1 MNIWRGLKTSI
12 SRAGT
17 ALNAVGLSPRFAWTL
32 QLQFWRSTAPP
43 KRDSR
48 STTVFQLHRNPR
60 LELERPENINP
71 PGRSRAFGQKKEKRS
86 RSTFRQPTQKKITL
100 PNKSERPSCRT
111 LQPSGFFVAYCVTS
125 APEAF

>member
-1 MNIWRGLKTSI
+1 MIWRGVKTSI

-32 QLQFWRSTAPP
+32 QLQLWRSTAPP

-60 LELERPENINP
+60 LELELPANINP
-71 PGRSRAFGQKKEKRS
+71 TGRSRAFAHKKDNRS
-86 RSTFRQPTQKKITL
+86 RSTFRQPTQKKSL
-100 PNKSERPSCRT
+100 YR
-111 LQPSGFFVAYCVTS
+111 A
-125 APEAF
+125 

>member
-1 MNIWRGLKTSI
+1 MIWRGVKTSI

-17 ALNAVGLSPRFAWTL
+17 DLNAVGLSPRFAWTL

-71 PGRSRAFGQKKEKRS
+71 PGRSR
-86 RSTFRQPTQKKITL
+86 STFRQPTQKKSLYRTNPSDPL
-100 PNKSERPSCRT
+100 VERYS
-111 LQPSGFFVAYCVTS
+111 
-125 APEAF
+125 